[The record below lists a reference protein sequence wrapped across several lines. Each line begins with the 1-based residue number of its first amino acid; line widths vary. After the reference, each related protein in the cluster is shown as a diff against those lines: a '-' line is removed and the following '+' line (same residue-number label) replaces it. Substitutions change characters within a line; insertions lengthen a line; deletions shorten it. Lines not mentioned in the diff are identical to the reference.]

1 MFLRGLLGYLPAN
14 IISGLVGV
22 ATIWVFTH
30 LLTPQQ
36 YGTYALAFS
45 VFTLVHVGL
54 FSWAE
59 AAMARFWPAQ
69 STPHDLANLYATLY
83 RALGMA
89 SLLLVPV
96 CAALLVWQ
104 PLPAIMVWPVLLALV
119 GIPLRSALIM
129 AKEGFR
135 ARGDVRTAAAIDIW
149 FVVGVFALGV
159 LAIALGAGA
168 AGPLIGFLVA
178 PLLALP
184 FVLIK
189 DKAIAKG
196 GVFQPD
202 LLRHAVRYGYPI
214 SMSLGM
220 AVVLN
225 STDRFMLAWFMDE
238 AAVGAYHA
246 SYSLANR
253 TLDILFVWLGMAGV
267 PAMVMALEKDGTSA
281 LRSAAIQ
288 HGQTLILI
296 TLPAAAGV
304 ALVAR
309 PLAEV
314 LIGPDLRQASASVT
328 PLIAASG
335 FLSGLLFYYFNQAFV
350 LGQRT
355 DRLLAVMA
363 VPAVCNIVFNIVLIP
378 RLGLY
383 GAALATV
390 LSFMVAII
398 ASIIGARGVVAMP
411 FPAKALALCGLC
423 CVPMAGVVYLMPT
436 WGGLSELVMKAGVG
450 AGVYLVCAYILN
462 AGSIRDLIRNVRH
475 ALQHR
480 QQVPH
485 G

>member
-22 ATIWVFTH
+22 ASIWVFTH
-30 LLTPQQ
+30 LLTPEQ

-69 STPHDLANLYATLY
+69 STPRDLADLYSTLY
-83 RALGMA
+83 RALGLA
-89 SLLLVPV
+89 SLALVPV
-96 CAALLVWQ
+96 CIALLVFE

-149 FVVGVFALGV
+149 FVIGVFGLGV
-159 LAIALGAGA
+159 AAIMLGAGA

-184 FVLIK
+184 LVLSK
-189 DKAIAKG
+189 DRAVMKNG
-196 GVFQPD
+196 RFNCD
-202 LLRHAVRYGYPI
+202 LLRRAIHYGYPI

-267 PAMVMALEKDGTSA
+267 PAMVMALEKDGHSA
-281 LRSAAIQ
+281 LRAAAFQ
-288 HGQTLILI
+288 HGQTVILI
-296 TLPAAAGV
+296 ALPAAVGV

-309 PLAEV
+309 PLADV
-314 LIGPDLRQASASVT
+314 LIGPELRQASASVT

-350 LGQRT
+350 LGKRT

-363 VPAVCNIVFNIVLIP
+363 VPAVANIAFNVVLIP
-378 RLGLY
+378 RLGIY
-383 GAALATV
+383 GAALATL
-390 LSFMVAII
+390 LSFAVAII
-398 ASIIGARGVVAMP
+398 ASVVGARGVIAMP
-411 FPAKALALCGLC
+411 LQTRALLSCGVC
-423 CVPMAGVVYLMPT
+423 CVPMAAIVYVLPD
-436 WGGLSELVMKAGVG
+436 WGGLLELITKSAAG
-450 AGVYLVCAYILN
+450 AATYLGCAYAMN
-462 AGSIRDLIRNVRH
+462 AAGLRDLLANLGH
-475 ALQHR
+475 TLNLR
-480 QQVPH
+480 QAPH